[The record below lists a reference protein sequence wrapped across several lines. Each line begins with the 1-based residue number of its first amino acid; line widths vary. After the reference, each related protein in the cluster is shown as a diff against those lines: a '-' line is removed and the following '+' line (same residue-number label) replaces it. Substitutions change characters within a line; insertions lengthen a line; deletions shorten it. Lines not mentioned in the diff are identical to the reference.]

1 MTPTGEPIPLEQA
14 NRVIEGALAKGGEID
29 CDPLTV
35 AILDP
40 GGHLVALARQD
51 GSGIARPDIATGKA
65 WIALGMGFDTRELA
79 RRAELFPHFVDALP
93 AVSGG
98 RALPVPGGLLIGTP
112 AGDRVCGAIG
122 ISGDASDRD
131 EECALAG
138 LAYAGLPKL

>member
-1 MTPTGEPIPLEQA
+1 MTLTGEPITLDQA
-14 NRVIEGALAKGGEID
+14 NRVVEGALAKGAEID

-35 AILDP
+35 AVLDP

-51 GSGIARPDIATGKA
+51 GSGIVRPEIATSKA

-79 RRAELFPHFVDALP
+79 RRAELFPHLVDALP

-98 RALPVPGGLLIGTP
+98 RAVPVPGGLLIGDPT
-112 AGDRVCGAIG
+112 GERLCGAVG
-122 ISGDASDRD
+122 ISGDTSDRD

-138 LAYAGLPKL
+138 LEGAGLRRL